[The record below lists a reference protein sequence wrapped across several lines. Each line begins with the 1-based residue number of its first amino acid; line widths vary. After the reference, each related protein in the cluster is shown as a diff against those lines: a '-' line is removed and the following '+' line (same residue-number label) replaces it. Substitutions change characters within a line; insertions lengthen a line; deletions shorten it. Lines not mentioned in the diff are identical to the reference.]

1 MKIKKVLTTSMLC
14 ALVCTAL
21 PVASTYA
28 DETEK
33 VEVKIHS
40 TNIEEVNNFLVSSST
55 LVVETPSVVELKK
68 LSNDQDIYSLVTEE
82 DTLMPELEENAFYI
96 KESVEAKLA
105 LTDSEG
111 ETVKLQKGSIVKVEM
126 TGDKMATVTVDGK
139 VLSVDVALLTKEVV
153 EPEKTEKEIKA
164 EEEKVAA
171 EKKASED
178 KKAEE
183 EKKAAEKKAEE
194 ERVAA
199 EKKAAEE
206 RKAAEK
212 KAEEERV
219 AAEKKAAEERKA
231 AAKKAE
237 EERVAA
243 EKKAAEQKKAAAAKK
258 VTLYATENLNV
269 RSDQSATS
277 SKLGILSKGE
287 KVTGIDKGEWV
298 EFTFNGK
305 TGYVIK
311 SYLSATKPAA
321 EQPKANNNSGNST
334 PAKTEKQS
342 YSSDI
347 DKVVEVA
354 LAQVGKPYIWAS
366 ANPNIGFDCSGL
378 TYYAFKQAGINLN
391 RTSYTQINNGVS
403 VDSKDLRKGDLVFF
417 NNGGGR
423 ISHVGIYIGNN
434 QFVHASSP
442 GTGVIVSKLFGSYF
456 GNTYVGA
463 RRIIK

>member
-68 LSNDQDIYSLVTEE
+68 LSDDQEIYSLVTEE

-139 VLSVDVALLTKEVV
+139 VLSVDVSLLTKEVV

-164 EEEKVAA
+164 EEEKVAS
-171 EKKASED
+171 ENKAAED

-199 EKKAAEE
+199 EQKKAAEE
-206 RKAAEK
+206 RKAAE
-212 KAEEERV
+212 
-219 AAEKKAAEERKA
+219 
-231 AAKKAE
+231 KKAE

-347 DKVVEVA
+347 DKVIDLA

-378 TYYAFKQAGINLN
+378 VYYVYKQVGISLN

-463 RRIIK
+463 RRIVK

>member
-68 LSNDQDIYSLVTEE
+68 LSDDQDIYSLVTEE

-164 EEEKVAA
+164 EEEKVVA

-206 RKAAEK
+206 RKAAE
-212 KAEEERV
+212 
-219 AAEKKAAEERKA
+219 
-231 AAKKAE
+231 KKAE

>member
-14 ALVCTAL
+14 ALVYTAL

-68 LSNDQDIYSLVTEE
+68 LSDDQDIYSLVTEE

-153 EPEKTEKEIKA
+153 EPEKTEKE
-164 EEEKVAA
+164 
-171 EKKASED
+171 
-178 KKAEE
+178 
-183 EKKAAEKKAEE
+183 KKAAEKKAEE

-212 KAEEERV
+212 KAEEERG
-219 AAEKKAAEERKA
+219 
-231 AAKKAE
+231 
-237 EERVAA
+237 AA

>member
-96 KESVEAKLA
+96 KESIDAKLA
-105 LTDSEG
+105 LADSEG

-126 TGDKMATVTVDGK
+126 TGDKMATVTVDGR

-206 RKAAEK
+206 RKAAE
-212 KAEEERV
+212 
-219 AAEKKAAEERKA
+219 
-231 AAKKAE
+231 KKAE

>member
-68 LSNDQDIYSLVTEE
+68 LSDDQDIYSLVTEE

-164 EEEKVAA
+164 EEEKVVA
-171 EKKASED
+171 EKKAAED

-206 RKAAEK
+206 RKATEK

-219 AAEKKAAEERKA
+219 AAA
-231 AAKKAE
+231 
-237 EERVAA
+237 
-243 EKKAAEQKKAAAAKK
+243 KKAAEQKKAAAAKK

>member
-68 LSNDQDIYSLVTEE
+68 LSDDQDIYSLVTEE

-164 EEEKVAA
+164 EEEKVVA
-171 EKKASED
+171 EKKAAED

-206 RKAAEK
+206 RKAAE
-212 KAEEERV
+212 
-219 AAEKKAAEERKA
+219 
-231 AAKKAE
+231 KKAE

-391 RTSYTQINNGVS
+391 RTSYTQINNGIS

>member
-68 LSNDQDIYSLVTEE
+68 LSDDQDIYSLVTEE

-219 AAEKKAAEERKA
+219 AAEKKAAE
-231 AAKKAE
+231 
-237 EERVAA
+237 
-243 EKKAAEQKKAAAAKK
+243 QKKAAAAKK

-378 TYYAFKQAGINLN
+378 TYSAFKQAGINLN

>member
-68 LSNDQDIYSLVTEE
+68 LSHDQDIYSLVTEE

-96 KESVEAKLA
+96 KESIDAKLA
-105 LTDSEG
+105 LADSEG

-164 EEEKVAA
+164 EEEKVVA
-171 EKKASED
+171 EKKAAED

-219 AAEKKAAEERKA
+219 AAE
-231 AAKKAE
+231 
-237 EERVAA
+237 
-243 EKKAAEQKKAAAAKK
+243 KKAAAAKK

>member
-96 KESVEAKLA
+96 KESIDAKLA

-164 EEEKVAA
+164 EEEEKVAA

-183 EKKAAEKKAEE
+183 EKKAE

-206 RKAAEK
+206 RKAAE
-212 KAEEERV
+212 
-219 AAEKKAAEERKA
+219 
-231 AAKKAE
+231 KKAE

>member
-40 TNIEEVNNFLVSSST
+40 TNIEEINNFLVSSST

-68 LSNDQDIYSLVTEE
+68 LSDDQDIYSLVTEE

-139 VLSVDVALLTKEVV
+139 VLSVDVALLTKDVV

-164 EEEKVAA
+164 EEEKVAS
-171 EKKASED
+171 ENKAAED

-199 EKKAAEE
+199 EKKAAE
-206 RKAAEK
+206 
-212 KAEEERV
+212 
-219 AAEKKAAEERKA
+219 KKAAEERKA
-231 AAKKAE
+231 AEKKAE

-378 TYYAFKQAGINLN
+378 VYYVYKQVGISLN

-463 RRIIK
+463 RRIVK

>member
-96 KESVEAKLA
+96 KESIDAKLA
-105 LTDSEG
+105 LADSEG

-164 EEEKVAA
+164 EEEKVVA
-171 EKKASED
+171 EKKAAED

-194 ERVAA
+194 ER
-199 EKKAAEE
+199 KAAE
-206 RKAAEK
+206 
-212 KAEEERV
+212 
-219 AAEKKAAEERKA
+219 
-231 AAKKAE
+231 KKAE

>member
-164 EEEKVAA
+164 EEEKVVA

-219 AAEKKAAEERKA
+219 AAEKKAAE
-231 AAKKAE
+231 
-237 EERVAA
+237 
-243 EKKAAEQKKAAAAKK
+243 QKKASAAKK

>member
-40 TNIEEVNNFLVSSST
+40 TNIEEINNFLVSSST

-68 LSNDQDIYSLVTEE
+68 LSDDQEIYSLVTEE

-164 EEEKVAA
+164 EEEKVAS
-171 EKKASED
+171 ENKAAED

-199 EKKAAEE
+199 EQKKAAEE
-206 RKAAEK
+206 RKAAE
-212 KAEEERV
+212 
-219 AAEKKAAEERKA
+219 
-231 AAKKAE
+231 KKAE

-347 DKVVEVA
+347 DKVIDLA

-378 TYYAFKQAGINLN
+378 VYYVYKQVGISLN

-463 RRIIK
+463 RRIVK

>member
-68 LSNDQDIYSLVTEE
+68 LSDDQDIYSLVTEE

-219 AAEKKAAEERKA
+219 AAE
-231 AAKKAE
+231 
-237 EERVAA
+237 
-243 EKKAAEQKKAAAAKK
+243 KKAAAAKK

>member
-96 KESVEAKLA
+96 KESIDAKLA

-199 EKKAAEE
+199 EKKAAE
-206 RKAAEK
+206 
-212 KAEEERV
+212 
-219 AAEKKAAEERKA
+219 
-231 AAKKAE
+231 
-237 EERVAA
+237 
-243 EKKAAEQKKAAAAKK
+243 QKKAAAEKK

>member
-171 EKKASED
+171 EKKTSED

-183 EKKAAEKKAEE
+183 EKKASEKKAEE

-206 RKAAEK
+206 RKAAE
-212 KAEEERV
+212 
-219 AAEKKAAEERKA
+219 
-231 AAKKAE
+231 KKAE

>member
-126 TGDKMATVTVDGK
+126 TGDKMATVSVDGK

-164 EEEKVAA
+164 EEEKA
-171 EKKASED
+171 
-178 KKAEE
+178 
-183 EKKAAEKKAEE
+183 
-194 ERVAA
+194 AA

-206 RKAAEK
+206 IKAVE
-212 KAEEERV
+212 
-219 AAEKKAAEERKA
+219 
-231 AAKKAE
+231 KKAE

>member
-68 LSNDQDIYSLVTEE
+68 LSDEQDIYSLVTEE

-183 EKKAAEKKAEE
+183 EKKAAEKKTEE

-206 RKAAEK
+206 RKAAE
-212 KAEEERV
+212 
-219 AAEKKAAEERKA
+219 
-231 AAKKAE
+231 KKAE

>member
-96 KESVEAKLA
+96 KESIDAKLA
-105 LTDSEG
+105 LADSEG

-206 RKAAEK
+206 RKAAE
-212 KAEEERV
+212 
-219 AAEKKAAEERKA
+219 
-231 AAKKAE
+231 KKAE

>member
-194 ERVAA
+194 RVAA

-219 AAEKKAAEERKA
+219 AAEKKAAEQR
-231 AAKKAE
+231 
-237 EERVAA
+237 
-243 EKKAAEQKKAAAAKK
+243 KAAAAKK

-347 DKVVEVA
+347 DKVIDLA

-378 TYYAFKQAGINLN
+378 VYYVYKQVGISLN

>member
-68 LSNDQDIYSLVTEE
+68 LSDDQDIYSLVTEE

-164 EEEKVAA
+164 EEEKVVA

-183 EKKAAEKKAEE
+183 EKKAAE
-194 ERVAA
+194 
-199 EKKAAEE
+199 
-206 RKAAEK
+206 
-212 KAEEERV
+212 
-219 AAEKKAAEERKA
+219 
-231 AAKKAE
+231 KKAE

>member
-96 KESVEAKLA
+96 KESIDAKLA

-164 EEEKVAA
+164 EEEKVVA
-171 EKKASED
+171 EKKAAED

-199 EKKAAEE
+199 EKKAAE
-206 RKAAEK
+206 
-212 KAEEERV
+212 
-219 AAEKKAAEERKA
+219 
-231 AAKKAE
+231 KKAE

>member
-68 LSNDQDIYSLVTEE
+68 LSDDQDIYSLVTEE

-164 EEEKVAA
+164 EEE
-171 EKKASED
+171 
-178 KKAEE
+178 
-183 EKKAAEKKAEE
+183 
-194 ERVAA
+194 RV
-199 EKKAAEE
+199 AAEE
-206 RKAAEK
+206 RKAAE
-212 KAEEERV
+212 
-219 AAEKKAAEERKA
+219 
-231 AAKKAE
+231 KKAE

>member
-96 KESVEAKLA
+96 KESIDAKLA
-105 LTDSEG
+105 LADSEG

-164 EEEKVAA
+164 EEEKVVA
-171 EKKASED
+171 EKKAAED

-219 AAEKKAAEERKA
+219 AAEKKAAE
-231 AAKKAE
+231 
-237 EERVAA
+237 
-243 EKKAAEQKKAAAAKK
+243 QKKAAAAKK
-258 VTLYATENLNV
+258 VKLYATENLNV

>member
-68 LSNDQDIYSLVTEE
+68 LSDDQDIYSLVTEE

-183 EKKAAEKKAEE
+183 VKKAAEKKAEE

-206 RKAAEK
+206 RKAAE
-212 KAEEERV
+212 
-219 AAEKKAAEERKA
+219 
-231 AAKKAE
+231 KKAE

>member
-68 LSNDQDIYSLVTEE
+68 LSDDQDIYSLVTEE

-96 KESVEAKLA
+96 KESIDAKLA
-105 LTDSEG
+105 LADSEG

-164 EEEKVAA
+164 EEEKVVA
-171 EKKASED
+171 EKKAAED

-206 RKAAEK
+206 RKAAE
-212 KAEEERV
+212 
-219 AAEKKAAEERKA
+219 
-231 AAKKAE
+231 KKAE

>member
-68 LSNDQDIYSLVTEE
+68 LSDDQDIYSLVTEE

-164 EEEKVAA
+164 EEEKVVA
-171 EKKASED
+171 EKKAAED

-183 EKKAAEKKAEE
+183 EKKAAE
-194 ERVAA
+194 
-199 EKKAAEE
+199 
-206 RKAAEK
+206 
-212 KAEEERV
+212 
-219 AAEKKAAEERKA
+219 
-231 AAKKAE
+231 KKAE

>member
-164 EEEKVAA
+164 EEEKVVA
-171 EKKASED
+171 EKKAAED

-206 RKAAEK
+206 RKAAE
-212 KAEEERV
+212 
-219 AAEKKAAEERKA
+219 
-231 AAKKAE
+231 KKAE

>member
-68 LSNDQDIYSLVTEE
+68 LSDDQDIYSLVTEE

-199 EKKAAEE
+199 EKKAAE
-206 RKAAEK
+206 
-212 KAEEERV
+212 
-219 AAEKKAAEERKA
+219 
-231 AAKKAE
+231 
-237 EERVAA
+237 
-243 EKKAAEQKKAAAAKK
+243 QKKAAAAKK

-311 SYLSATKPAA
+311 SYLSATKPGA

-391 RTSYTQINNGVS
+391 RTSYTQINNGIS

>member
-183 EKKAAEKKAEE
+183 EKKVAEKKAEE

-219 AAEKKAAEERKA
+219 AAEKKAAE
-231 AAKKAE
+231 
-237 EERVAA
+237 
-243 EKKAAEQKKAAAAKK
+243 QKKASAAKK

>member
-68 LSNDQDIYSLVTEE
+68 LSDDQDIYSLVTEE

-199 EKKAAEE
+199 EKKAAEQ
-206 RKAAEK
+206 K
-212 KAEEERV
+212 KA
-219 AAEKKAAEERKA
+219 
-231 AAKKAE
+231 
-237 EERVAA
+237 
-243 EKKAAEQKKAAAAKK
+243 AAAAKK

>member
-68 LSNDQDIYSLVTEE
+68 LSDDQDIYSLVTEE

-164 EEEKVAA
+164 EEEEKVVA
-171 EKKASED
+171 EKKAAED

-206 RKAAEK
+206 RKAAE
-212 KAEEERV
+212 
-219 AAEKKAAEERKA
+219 
-231 AAKKAE
+231 KKAE

>member
-96 KESVEAKLA
+96 KESIDAKLA

-183 EKKAAEKKAEE
+183 EKKAAEKKE
-194 ERVAA
+194 
-199 EKKAAEE
+199 
-206 RKAAEK
+206 
-212 KAEEERV
+212 
-219 AAEKKAAEERKA
+219 
-231 AAKKAE
+231 E

-243 EKKAAEQKKAAAAKK
+243 EKKAAEQKKAAAEKK

-391 RTSYTQINNGVS
+391 RTSYTQINNGIS

>member
-96 KESVEAKLA
+96 KESIDAKLA
-105 LTDSEG
+105 LADSEG

-199 EKKAAEE
+199 E
-206 RKAAEK
+206 
-212 KAEEERV
+212 
-219 AAEKKAAEERKA
+219 
-231 AAKKAE
+231 KKAE

>member
-68 LSNDQDIYSLVTEE
+68 LSHDQDIYSLVTEE

-96 KESVEAKLA
+96 KESIDAKLA
-105 LTDSEG
+105 LADSEG

-164 EEEKVAA
+164 EEEKVVA
-171 EKKASED
+171 EKKAAED

-206 RKAAEK
+206 RKAAE
-212 KAEEERV
+212 
-219 AAEKKAAEERKA
+219 
-231 AAKKAE
+231 KKAE

>member
-68 LSNDQDIYSLVTEE
+68 LSDDQDIYSLVTEE

-105 LTDSEG
+105 LTDSKG

-219 AAEKKAAEERKA
+219 AAEKKAAE
-231 AAKKAE
+231 
-237 EERVAA
+237 
-243 EKKAAEQKKAAAAKK
+243 QKKAAAAKK

-298 EFTFNGK
+298 EFTFNGN

>member
-68 LSNDQDIYSLVTEE
+68 LSDEQDIYSLVTEE

-164 EEEKVAA
+164 EEEKVVA

-206 RKAAEK
+206 RKAAE
-212 KAEEERV
+212 
-219 AAEKKAAEERKA
+219 
-231 AAKKAE
+231 KKAE

>member
-21 PVASTYA
+21 PVVSTYA

-40 TNIEEVNNFLVSSST
+40 TNIDEINNFLVSSST

-68 LSNDQDIYSLVTEE
+68 LSDDQDIYSLVTEE

-164 EEEKVAA
+164 EEEEKVAA

-206 RKAAEK
+206 RKAAE
-212 KAEEERV
+212 
-219 AAEKKAAEERKA
+219 
-231 AAKKAE
+231 KKAE

-347 DKVVEVA
+347 DKVIDLA

-378 TYYAFKQAGINLN
+378 VYYVYKQVGISLN